1 MVTTSSTICRCTR
14 RGGTGRLR
22 VIGVLLL
29 MLFSLFSASYA
40 QFVIGQ
46 ARVVSV
52 TPSPESPDDPAG
64 CVRQR
69 LIGQTEYWYIQQD
82 RRYTVRLEGVECDG
96 EQIQVVLYDP
106 GRTPND
112 PGECYEPICL
122 TAQRVGE
129 GVYEFTYRFPT
140 ISEKGYYVRYCTT
153 DCNPATGFVARR
165 SDGVRAPAQLHLAYF
180 TPPGYN
186 PPCEFLIEDKD
197 CTPPGC
203 VKASEDVELPCNPD
217 PDDIPS
223 ECDWKRDTYFN
234 EDTCIIGVPEC
245 VPDPDTGLPY
255 TEIEL
260 PERGPC
266 WRARVFTYRVLKCDG
281 EYCEVSRKFIW
292 QEDREPPVIH
302 NVPDSPINLG
312 CVEEPPNLTCEGI
325 IAQYNIF
332 VTDNCDP
339 SDGQYTQLE
348 CEAGEVQ
355 QDGCRYS
362 QTFTFWARDK
372 CGNYAERTL
381 TFTWQIDP
389 TPPVLEGVP
398 QDEYLGC
405 FPNAHPTIACETD
418 GQTVTLTIR
427 DGDTVIRQFTITA
440 SDDCDPNLQVECL
453 VGELRSVGNCLYAQT
468 VTIRATN
475 KCGLATE
482 ASVTFTWQYDP
493 TPPVIKGVPDDQ
505 YIGCFAA
512 GHPEVECT
520 GSVIRIWSGGKLIYE
535 FPLNV
540 FDDCDPN
547 LQVEC
552 EVGELQPLGNCRY
565 AQTVTVRAT
574 NKCGLT
580 TEDSVT
586 FTWQYDPTPPVI
598 KGVPDDQ
605 YIGCFAAGHPEV
617 ECTGSVI
624 RIWSGGKLIYEF
636 PLNVFDDC
644 DPNLD
649 VECMVGELQP
659 LGNCRYAQRVTV
671 RATNKCGLTTEDS
684 VTFTWQID
692 PTPPVLEGVPQDE
705 YLGCFP
711 NAHPTIACETDGQTV
726 TLTIRDGDT
735 VIRQFTI
742 TASDDCDPNLQ
753 VECEVGE
760 LQSLGNCLYA
770 QTVTIRATNKCGL
783 ATEAS
788 VTFTWQYDPTPPVI
802 KGVPD
807 DQYIGCFA
815 AGHPEVECTG
825 SVIRIWSGG
834 KLIYEFPLNVFDDC
848 DPNLQVECEVGELQ
862 PLGNCRYAQTV
873 TVRATN
879 KCGLT
884 TEDSVTFTWQY
895 DPTPPVIKGVPDDQ
909 YIGCFAA
916 GHPEVECTGSVIRIW
931 SGGKLIY
938 EFPLNVFDDCDPNLD
953 VECMVGELQ
962 PLGNCRYAQRVT
974 VRATNKCG
982 LTTEDSV
989 TFTWQ
994 IDPTPPVLEGV
1005 PQDEYLGCFPNAHPT
1020 IACETDGQTVTLTIR
1035 DGDTVI
1041 RQFTITASDDC
1052 DPNLQVECE
1061 VGELQSLGNCLY
1073 AQTVTIRA
1081 TNKCGL
1087 TTEASVTFTWQYDP
1101 VPPVVNNVPE
1111 NHKLPCNTRPSCDL
1125 VIALFN
1131 IEAKDNCDPNPTLNC
1146 EAGPIEQIGPCEF
1159 RQSFTFWAVD
1169 KCGNRSAD
1177 YVTVMLWK
1185 EDTEPPVLHNVPE
1198 GGDLGCNPT
1207 DLPECDPNVT
1217 ATDNCTEN
1225 VNVICTPSPI
1235 ITIGCLRLQYF
1246 TYTAAD
1252 ECGNAASQTVLY
1264 WWTVD
1269 TTPPIVRCP
1278 DDITVQLQPGD
1289 CFAEV
1294 VYRAKAH
1301 DDCDP
1306 TVREAVCNPP
1316 SGTFFEIGQHT
1327 VTCSATDRCGN
1338 TGTCSFTVT
1347 VYGYICGL
1355 KFEDLNGNGT
1365 RDPGEPG
1372 VEGWTIILLASDG
1385 VTVLQTTQTG
1395 PDGSFCFFGLLRGT
1409 YFVVEEDRPGWVHT
1423 TPRSRQID
1431 LPRDCGKQ
1439 VVFGNRRTR

>member
-475 KCGLATE
+475 KCGLTTE

-493 TPPVIKGVPDDQ
+493 TPPVIKGVPEDQ

-552 EVGELQPLGNCRY
+552 EVGELQSLGNCRY

-586 FTWQYDPTPPVI
+586 FTWQYDPTPPYL
-598 KGVPDDQ
+598 DD
-605 YIGCFAAGHPEV
+605 
-617 ECTGSVI
+617 
-624 RIWSGGKLIYEF
+624 
-636 PLNVFDDC
+636 
-644 DPNLD
+644 
-649 VECMVGELQP
+649 
-659 LGNCRYAQRVTV
+659 
-671 RATNKCGLTTEDS
+671 
-684 VTFTWQID
+684 
-692 PTPPVLEGVPQDE
+692 
-705 YLGCFP
+705 
-711 NAHPTIACETDGQTV
+711 
-726 TLTIRDGDT
+726 
-735 VIRQFTI
+735 
-742 TASDDCDPNLQ
+742 
-753 VECEVGE
+753 
-760 LQSLGNCLYA
+760 
-770 QTVTIRATNKCGL
+770 
-783 ATEAS
+783 
-788 VTFTWQYDPTPPVI
+788 
-802 KGVPD
+802 
-807 DQYIGCFA
+807 
-815 AGHPEVECTG
+815 
-825 SVIRIWSGG
+825 
-834 KLIYEFPLNVFDDC
+834 
-848 DPNLQVECEVGELQ
+848 
-862 PLGNCRYAQTV
+862 
-873 TVRATN
+873 
-879 KCGLT
+879 
-884 TEDSVTFTWQY
+884 
-895 DPTPPVIKGVPDDQ
+895 
-909 YIGCFAA
+909 
-916 GHPEVECTGSVIRIW
+916 
-931 SGGKLIY
+931 
-938 EFPLNVFDDCDPNLD
+938 
-953 VECMVGELQ
+953 
-962 PLGNCRYAQRVT
+962 
-974 VRATNKCG
+974 
-982 LTTEDSV
+982 
-989 TFTWQ
+989 
-994 IDPTPPVLEGV
+994 V

>member
-1 MVTTSSTICRCTR
+1 
-14 RGGTGRLR
+14 
-22 VIGVLLL
+22 VLLL

-475 KCGLATE
+475 KCGLTTE

-552 EVGELQPLGNCRY
+552 EVGELQSLGNCRY

-580 TEDSVT
+580 TED
-586 FTWQYDPTPPVI
+586 
-598 KGVPDDQ
+598 
-605 YIGCFAAGHPEV
+605 
-617 ECTGSVI
+617 
-624 RIWSGGKLIYEF
+624 
-636 PLNVFDDC
+636 
-644 DPNLD
+644 
-649 VECMVGELQP
+649 
-659 LGNCRYAQRVTV
+659 
-671 RATNKCGLTTEDS
+671 
-684 VTFTWQID
+684 
-692 PTPPVLEGVPQDE
+692 
-705 YLGCFP
+705 
-711 NAHPTIACETDGQTV
+711 
-726 TLTIRDGDT
+726 
-735 VIRQFTI
+735 
-742 TASDDCDPNLQ
+742 
-753 VECEVGE
+753 
-760 LQSLGNCLYA
+760 
-770 QTVTIRATNKCGL
+770 
-783 ATEAS
+783 
-788 VTFTWQYDPTPPVI
+788 
-802 KGVPD
+802 
-807 DQYIGCFA
+807 
-815 AGHPEVECTG
+815 
-825 SVIRIWSGG
+825 
-834 KLIYEFPLNVFDDC
+834 
-848 DPNLQVECEVGELQ
+848 
-862 PLGNCRYAQTV
+862 
-873 TVRATN
+873 
-879 KCGLT
+879 
-884 TEDSVTFTWQY
+884 
-895 DPTPPVIKGVPDDQ
+895 
-909 YIGCFAA
+909 
-916 GHPEVECTGSVIRIW
+916 
-931 SGGKLIY
+931 
-938 EFPLNVFDDCDPNLD
+938 
-953 VECMVGELQ
+953 
-962 PLGNCRYAQRVT
+962 
-974 VRATNKCG
+974 
-982 LTTEDSV
+982 
-989 TFTWQ
+989 
-994 IDPTPPVLEGV
+994 
-1005 PQDEYLGCFPNAHPT
+1005 
-1020 IACETDGQTVTLTIR
+1020 
-1035 DGDTVI
+1035 
-1041 RQFTITASDDC
+1041 
-1052 DPNLQVECE
+1052 
-1061 VGELQSLGNCLY
+1061 
-1073 AQTVTIRA
+1073 
-1081 TNKCGL
+1081 
-1087 TTEASVTFTWQYDP
+1087 SVTFTWQYDP

>member
-40 QFVIGQ
+40 QFVLGQ

-64 CVRQR
+64 CVRQQ

-106 GRTPND
+106 GRIPND
-112 PGECYEPICL
+112 PRECYEPICL

-165 SDGVRAPAQLHLAYF
+165 SDGVRAPTKLHLAYF

-203 VKASEDVELPCNPD
+203 VKAFEDVELPCNPD

-440 SDDCDPNLQVECL
+440 SDDCDPNLDVECL
-453 VGELRSVGNCLYAQT
+453 VGELRSV
-468 VTIRATN
+468 
-475 KCGLATE
+475 
-482 ASVTFTWQYDP
+482 
-493 TPPVIKGVPDDQ
+493 
-505 YIGCFAA
+505 
-512 GHPEVECT
+512 
-520 GSVIRIWSGGKLIYE
+520 
-535 FPLNV
+535 
-540 FDDCDPN
+540 
-547 LQVEC
+547 
-552 EVGELQPLGNCRY
+552 
-565 AQTVTVRAT
+565 
-574 NKCGLT
+574 
-580 TEDSVT
+580 
-586 FTWQYDPTPPVI
+586 
-598 KGVPDDQ
+598 
-605 YIGCFAAGHPEV
+605 
-617 ECTGSVI
+617 
-624 RIWSGGKLIYEF
+624 
-636 PLNVFDDC
+636 
-644 DPNLD
+644 
-649 VECMVGELQP
+649 
-659 LGNCRYAQRVTV
+659 
-671 RATNKCGLTTEDS
+671 
-684 VTFTWQID
+684 
-692 PTPPVLEGVPQDE
+692 
-705 YLGCFP
+705 
-711 NAHPTIACETDGQTV
+711 
-726 TLTIRDGDT
+726 
-735 VIRQFTI
+735 
-742 TASDDCDPNLQ
+742 
-753 VECEVGE
+753 
-760 LQSLGNCLYA
+760 
-770 QTVTIRATNKCGL
+770 
-783 ATEAS
+783 
-788 VTFTWQYDPTPPVI
+788 
-802 KGVPD
+802 
-807 DQYIGCFA
+807 
-815 AGHPEVECTG
+815 
-825 SVIRIWSGG
+825 
-834 KLIYEFPLNVFDDC
+834 
-848 DPNLQVECEVGELQ
+848 
-862 PLGNCRYAQTV
+862 
-873 TVRATN
+873 
-879 KCGLT
+879 
-884 TEDSVTFTWQY
+884 
-895 DPTPPVIKGVPDDQ
+895 
-909 YIGCFAA
+909 
-916 GHPEVECTGSVIRIW
+916 
-931 SGGKLIY
+931 
-938 EFPLNVFDDCDPNLD
+938 
-953 VECMVGELQ
+953 
-962 PLGNCRYAQRVT
+962 
-974 VRATNKCG
+974 
-982 LTTEDSV
+982 
-989 TFTWQ
+989 
-994 IDPTPPVLEGV
+994 
-1005 PQDEYLGCFPNAHPT
+1005 
-1020 IACETDGQTVTLTIR
+1020 
-1035 DGDTVI
+1035 
-1041 RQFTITASDDC
+1041 
-1052 DPNLQVECE
+1052 
-1061 VGELQSLGNCLY
+1061 GNCLY

-1101 VPPVVNNVPE
+1101 TPPVVNNVPE

-1269 TTPPIVRCP
+1269 TTPPTVRCP
-1278 DDITVQLQPGD
+1278 DNITVQLQPGD

-1316 SGTFFEIGQHT
+1316 SGSFFEIGPHT

-1347 VYGYICGL
+1347 VYGYICGV

-1372 VEGWTIILLASDG
+1372 LEGWTIILLDSDG
-1385 VTVLQTTQTG
+1385 NVLQPIQTG
-1395 PDGSFCFFGLLRGT
+1395 PDGSFCFFGLLPGT
-1409 YFVVEEDRPGWVHT
+1409 YLVAEEDRPGWVRT
-1423 TPRSRQID
+1423 TPPDHEYPRRVR